1 VSGSEITARGLSRT
15 FRGSRWTFGPRAS
28 HTALDRLDLDIAP
41 GERVALLGPNGAGK
55 STTVKLLCGVLAPS
69 AGTLAVGGRS
79 PHRERSAHV
88 RQLGVVF
95 GQRSQLW
102 WDLTVADG
110 LGILAELYGGAP
122 RRAALVEALGAG
134 PLLHRRVRTLSLG
147 ERTRCELI
155 AALQHGPG
163 LLLLDEPTIGLDAAA
178 RLVVRRAVQE
188 LAAET
193 GATVVLTSHD
203 LGDVRAVCERVVLL
217 HQGRVL
223 FDGDMDGLVERL
235 GGQRR
240 LVVTVAAPL
249 PSRPEILGGQWDA
262 EGLRF
267 TVGFSGPAPK
277 VLAEL
282 TRALGELGA
291 ELEDIAVLEPDI
303 DEVVAGAY
311 GEWGG

>member
-1 VSGSEITARGLSRT
+1 MSGAEITARALRRT
-15 FRGSRWTFGPRAS
+15 FRGSRWTRGPRAS
-28 HTALDRLDLDIAP
+28 HTALDHLDLSIAP

-55 STTVKLLCGVLAPS
+55 STTIKLLCGVLAPTS
-69 AGTLAVGGRS
+69 GTLTVGGRS

-110 LGILAELYGGAP
+110 LGVLAELYGGAP
-122 RRAALVEALGAG
+122 RRAALVDALGAG
-134 PLLHRRVRTLSLG
+134 PLLARRVRTLSLG

-155 AALQHGPG
+155 AALQHGPR

-178 RLVVRRAVQE
+178 RLVVRRSVQE

-217 HQGRVL
+217 HRGRVL
-223 FDGDMDGLVERL
+223 FDGDMDGLVDRL

-240 LVVTVAAPL
+240 MVATITAPIG
-249 PSRPEILGGQWDA
+249 SRPEIQGGEWDA
-262 EGLRF
+262 EGLRL
-267 TVGFSGPAPK
+267 TVRFSGAAPK
-277 VLAEL
+277 VLADL
-282 TRALGELGA
+282 TRELGEFGS
-291 ELEDIAVLEPDI
+291 EVEDIAVLEADI